1 MKSEIIVARSL
12 AINGADQV
20 NSTRSVKMQRNKPER
35 SMLVD
40 MPRKSDALVIG
51 NGKSRLQFDLNQ
63 LQELFTTYGCNA
75 LYRDFMPDNL
85 IAVDIPMIYDIL
97 KANIHH
103 STNFYIQGHSQF
115 DNHVERNNY
124 KIIHYAYKEA
134 FDSGNSAILVACQNQ
149 HKKIYIIG
157 MDYDVY
163 NVYSNTQNYNSV
175 SHDSLP
181 SQWQKRIKYI
191 IDKYKDVEFIR
202 VNANNI
208 VPNIQVDNFTN
219 ISVEQ
224 FKEIT
229 NEL

>member
-1 MKSEIIVARSL
+1 MPTNKQ
-12 AINGADQV
+12 GPYTQV
-20 NSTRSVKMQRNKPER
+20 DTK
-35 SMLVD
+35 
-40 MPRKSDALVIG
+40 RKSNALVIG

-63 LQELFTTYGCNA
+63 LQQLFTTYGCNA
-75 LYRDFMPDNL
+75 LYRDFIPDNL

-97 KANIHH
+97 KKDIHRNC
-103 STNFYIQGHSQF
+103 NFYIQGHSQF

-124 KIIHYAYKEA
+124 KVIHYAYKEA

-163 NVYSNTQNYNSV
+163 NVYSNTENYNKLAHS
-175 SHDSLP
+175 SLP

-208 VPNIQVDNFTN
+208 VPDIQVDNFTN
-219 ISVEQ
+219 ITVEQ
-224 FKEIT
+224 FKEII